1 MGRDAQR
8 AGTPA
13 PAQASA
19 PSNILVVDVLGE
31 VFERLRQMGLPAALW
46 RVLDARRLTPE
57 LTPQLIVIAAYAP
70 ISDWAVVEQLCAHA
84 PTLLITTTYQRAE
97 AAQALR
103 RGPFGYLDAGI
114 PQASFDRA
122 VRGALLQGE
131 PAFSRELIGAWMR
144 EERRSAGADARHA
157 DGLTGRQR
165 QILAL
170 IAQGATDKSIAA
182 TLGIAA
188 ATAQKH
194 VTNILRRLEVP
205 NRAAAVATMRPGVAE
220 RSAGTASPSLHL
232 LTSGREERLAS

>member
-1 MGRDAQR
+1 MGGVVQAVS
-8 AGTPA
+8 TSA
-13 PAQASA
+13 PAEAPA
-19 PSNILVVDVLGE
+19 PSNILVVDLLGE

-46 RVLDARRLTPE
+46 RVLDAHRLTPN

-70 ISDWAVVEQLCAHA
+70 ISEWDVVEQLCVRA

-114 PQASFDRA
+114 PQPTFDRA

-144 EERRSAGADARHA
+144 EERQTAGAESRRA

-182 TLGIAA
+182 SLGIAA

-194 VTNILRRLEVP
+194 VTNILRRLDVP
-205 NRAAAVATMRPGVAE
+205 NRAAAVATMRPSGGHGSV
-220 RSAGTASPSLHL
+220 STAPLSLIAASR
-232 LTSGREERLAS
+232 TQARRLAS